1 MARLKR
7 GREIDGL
14 LILDKPPGLT
24 SNRCLQQVKHLLDA
38 AKAGHTGALD
48 PLATGVL
55 PLCFGEATK
64 ISQFLLDADKVY
76 QTRIRLGI
84 STSTG
89 DSEGEVTGTAP
100 VPAFTQADI
109 EQVLVGFTG
118 RIMQSPSIYSALKQQ
133 GVPLYKLARAG
144 KAITPKFREVTI
156 HQLKLIEWG
165 APEPELP
172 ELELEVH
179 CSKGTY
185 IRTLAEDIGKA
196 LGTGAHVT
204 MLRRTRAGP
213 FTLTDSLT
221 MESVQQLA
229 EKSALGERLIASDCA
244 IANLPALVLPEE
256 QALLLRQGQAVRGVA
271 GVENFT
277 VDAPLRTYS
286 ANKFIGIAALREDG
300 ALIAKRLLSTAKL
313 A

>member
-14 LILDKPPGLT
+14 LILDKAPGIT

-76 QTRIRLGI
+76 HTRIKLGI

-100 VPAFTQADI
+100 VPAYTLAAI
-109 EQVLVGFTG
+109 EQVLAGFTG
-118 RIMQSPSIYSALKQQ
+118 RITQSPSIYSALKQQ

-144 KAITPKFREVTI
+144 KAITPKFRTVTVY
-156 HQLKLIEWG
+156 QLKLLEWHASG
-165 APEPELP
+165 PD

-213 FTLTDSLT
+213 FTLADCLT
-221 MESVQQLA
+221 METAQQLA
-229 EKSALGERLIASDCA
+229 QKSELEEKLITLDVA
-244 IANLPALVLPEE
+244 IAHLPALVLPEE
-256 QALLLRQGQAVRGVA
+256 QALLLRQGQAVHGVA
-271 GVENFT
+271 GVEDLT
-277 VDAPLRTYS
+277 VDTPLRTYS

-300 ALIAKRLLSTAKL
+300 ALIARRLLSTAKL